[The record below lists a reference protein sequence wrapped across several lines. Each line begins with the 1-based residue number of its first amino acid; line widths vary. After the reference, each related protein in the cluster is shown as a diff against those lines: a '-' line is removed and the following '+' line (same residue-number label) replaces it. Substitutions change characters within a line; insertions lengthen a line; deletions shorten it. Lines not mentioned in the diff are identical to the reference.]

1 MLYVILPMPT
11 NIKDLKQKALLNK
24 KENHRFFEKLKKEN
38 NRVLDDVFH
47 SLHQEVFSLT
57 NCLHCANCCKTTG
70 PLFTV
75 KDIERIAKHLKMK
88 AGDFVQNYL
97 HKDEDDDM
105 VLNQLPCVFL
115 KSDNTCR
122 IYEVRPKACKEYPH
136 TDRKNM
142 KEILNITY
150 LNISVCPAVFDIV
163 DKMKKQIK
171 I

>member
-1 MLYVILPMPT
+1 MPT

-24 KENHRFFEKLKKEN
+24 KENNRFFEKLKKEN
-38 NRVLDDVFH
+38 NRVLDDAFR
-47 SLHQEVFSLT
+47 SFHQEVFSVT
-57 NCLHCANCCKTTG
+57 NCLNCANCCKTTG

-115 KSDNTCR
+115 QSDNTCR
-122 IYEVRPKACKEYPH
+122 IYEVRPKACEEYPH
-136 TDRKNM
+136 TNRKNM